1 MKKIKTLLIFGT
13 RPEVIKL
20 YPLIEELK
28 NDDAFNLKI
37 VNTGQHKEMV
47 DELINLF
54 NIEVDHS
61 LNIMKER
68 QTLEYITEKILE
80 KLSNLFKN
88 ENPDLTIVQGDT
100 TTAFVSSLVSFYNK
114 VPVAHV
120 EAGLRTKNMYYPFPE
135 EMNRTL
141 IGKLA
146 TFHFAPTEIAKR
158 NLIEEG
164 VKEENIFIVGNTIVD
179 ALLKILNFKEQNSIN
194 LPKDKKIVVVT
205 AHRRENWENGLTKI
219 AKAVKY
225 LSEKY
230 DDLFFVIPIHKN
242 PTVREKIIS
251 ILKNI
256 KNILIIEPLNYI
268 DFIHLLKKS
277 YLVLSDSGGI
287 QEEIPTIKK
296 PLLLLRNET
305 EREEAVKFGFVK
317 IVGTDEK
324 KIINGVEEFI
334 RNGFKPKVDYNPFGD
349 GKASERIKNILKEK
363 FNGGIQN

>member
-1 MKKIKTLLIFGT
+1 K
-13 RPEVIKL
+13 VI
-20 YPLIEELK
+20 
-28 NDDAFNLKI
+28 
-37 VNTGQHKEMV
+37 NTGQHKEMV
-47 DELINLF
+47 DELLSLF
-54 NIEVDHS
+54 KIDVNYS
-61 LNIMKER
+61 LNIMKEK

-80 KLSNLFKN
+80 KLSTIIKN
-88 ENPDLTIVQGDT
+88 ENPNLTIVQGDT

-114 VPVAHV
+114 IPVAHI

-158 NLIEEG
+158 NLLEEG
-164 VKEENIFIVGNTIVD
+164 VKEENIFLVGNTIVD
-179 ALLKILNFKEQNSIN
+179 ALQKILNFDSKLSFN
-194 LPKDKKIVVVT
+194 LPENKKIVVVT

-219 AKAVKY
+219 AKAIKF
-225 LSEKY
+225 LSEKH

-242 PTVREKIIS
+242 PLVREKIMS
-251 ILKNI
+251 VLKNL
-256 KNILIIEPLNYI
+256 KNILIVEPLNYV
-268 DFIHLLKKS
+268 DFIQLLKKS
-277 YLVLSDSGGI
+277 DIVLSDSGGI

-317 IVGTDEK
+317 IVGTDED
-324 KIINGVEEFI
+324 KIINGVEEVI
-334 RNGFKPKVDYNPFGD
+334 REGFKPKIDYNPFGD

-363 FNGGIQN
+363 LNGSIQN